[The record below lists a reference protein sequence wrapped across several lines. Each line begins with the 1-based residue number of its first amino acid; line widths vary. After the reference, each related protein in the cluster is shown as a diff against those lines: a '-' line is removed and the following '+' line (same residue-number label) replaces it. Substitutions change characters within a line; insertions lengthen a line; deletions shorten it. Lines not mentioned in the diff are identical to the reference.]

1 MLRTNYQLI
10 LKLIPILA
18 SVLMAVLA
26 TVPFVSSQAIAQ
38 SQVTAKT
45 KADEFLQQ
53 GLKHYQLSQFVPAI
67 QSWQQAL
74 IVYRE
79 LKDRRGEGQTLGN
92 LGLAYR
98 ATGEYSKAINYQQQ
112 ALTIFQEL
120 KDRQSEG
127 QLLGNLGNAYLA
139 IGEYDKAIQSQQQSL
154 TIARES
160 KDRAGEGFVLGSL
173 GIVFAELGNYPQAV
187 ESYVQSLAI
196 ARETKNR
203 EGEASTLNN
212 LGAAYQAQ
220 NNNSKAVESYQQSLA
235 IAQQIKNRSIEQT
248 ALSSLGVAYESL
260 RNYPQAI
267 EHQQQSL
274 KIAQE
279 IGDRR
284 TEALGLNNL
293 GHTLFLSG
301 NLVEA
306 ENKLRLAVKVLDSLR
321 KELDDGGKI
330 SIFDTQI
337 TTYNLLQQIL
347 VAQNKPEA
355 SLEASEQGRA
365 RAFVELMETKLKSK
379 SASQIAPL
387 TIAQIKQIAKQQ
399 KATLV
404 EYSIVPDD
412 FLHQGKLKAPE
423 LELLIWVV
431 KPTGEVALQRVNLK
445 SLREQKT
452 SLKKIVINTRDA
464 IDPATSSSINPE
476 VVSKGLK
483 QLHQL
488 LIQPIADH
496 LPQDPNARVIFI
508 PQDFLLLVPF
518 AALQDTTGK
527 YLIEQHTIVSAPAIQ
542 VLDLTNQ
549 QRQRSQGVA
558 KDILVVGNPTMPKI
572 KVGNPPHEL
581 SQLPG
586 AEQEANTIASL
597 LQTKAI
603 TGDRATKLDILKQMP
618 QARIVHLA
626 THGLL
631 DEVKQLG
638 VPGAFAEGVS
648 GAIAL
653 APSGNDNGFL
663 TPGEILNLKLNA
675 ELVVL
680 SACQTGRGVITGDGV
695 IGLSRSLLSA
705 GAASAIVSLWEV
717 PDDTTT
723 TLMLEFYRNFQGETD
738 KAQALRQA
746 MLKTMQQSPDP
757 TDWAGFTLIGEAD

>member
-1 MLRTNYQLI
+1 MEKINYQLI
-10 LKLIPILA
+10 LKLIPIFA
-18 SVLMAVLA
+18 SVLMPVLA
-26 TVPFVSSQAIAQ
+26 TVPFVTSQAIAQ
-38 SQVTAKT
+38 PQVTGKT
-45 KADEFLQQ
+45 KADQLLQQ
-53 GLKHYQLSQFVPAI
+53 GLKHYQASQFVPAI

-79 LKDRRGEGQTLGN
+79 FKDRRGEGQTLGN

-98 ATGEYSKAINYQQQ
+98 NTGEYSKAINYQQQ

-139 IGEYDKAIQSQQQSL
+139 IGEYDTAIKSQQQSL
-154 TIARES
+154 TIARET
-160 KDRAGEGFVLGSL
+160 KDRVGEGAALGSL
-173 GIVFAELGNYPQAV
+173 GMVYAELGKYPQAV
-187 ESYVQSLAI
+187 ESYLQSLAI
-196 ARETKNR
+196 ARETKDR

-212 LGAAYQAQ
+212 LGTAYQAQ
-220 NNNSKAVESYQQSLA
+220 NNNSKAVESYQQSLTLA
-235 IAQQIKNRSIEQT
+235 REIKNRSIEQV
-248 ALSSLGVAYESL
+248 ALSSLGLAYESL
-260 RNYPQAI
+260 GNYPKAI

-284 TEALGLNNL
+284 GEALTLNNF
-293 GHTLFLSG
+293 GHALFVSG

-306 ENKLRLAVKVLDSLR
+306 ENKLRLAVKLLDSLR
-321 KELDDGGKI
+321 QELDDQGKV
-330 SIFDTQI
+330 SIFDTQLAI
-337 TTYNLLQQIL
+337 YNLLQQIL

-365 RAFVELMETKLKSK
+365 RAFVELMETKLKANST
-379 SASQIAPL
+379 SQGAIAPV

-431 KPTGEVALQRVNLK
+431 KPIGEVALRRVNLK
-445 SLREQKT
+445 SLRQQKT
-452 SLKKIVINTRDA
+452 SLQEIATNTRNA
-464 IDPATSSSINPE
+464 IDPATSSSANSE
-476 VVSKGLK
+476 TVSKGLK

-488 LIQPIADH
+488 LIQPIADE
-496 LPQDPNARVIFI
+496 LPKDPNARIFFI

-518 AALQDTTGK
+518 TALQDTTGK
-527 YLIEQHTIVSAPAIQ
+527 YLIEQHTIISAPAIQ
-542 VLDLTNQ
+542 VLNLTNQ
-549 QRQRSQGVA
+549 QRQRSQGLA

-572 KVGNPPHEL
+572 KVGDPPHEL

-586 AEQEANTIASL
+586 SEEEANKIASL

-603 TGDRATKLDILKQMP
+603 TGDRATKLDIIKQMP
-618 QARIVHLA
+618 KAKIIHLA

-638 VPGAFAEGVS
+638 VP

-680 SACQTGRGVITGDGV
+680 SACQTGRGEITGDGV
-695 IGLSRSLLSA
+695 IGLSRSLISA

-717 PDDTTT
+717 PDDTTA
-723 TLMLEFYRNFQGETD
+723 TLMLEFYSNFQTHAD

-757 TDWAGFTLIGEAD
+757 TDWAGFTLIGEAE

>member
-1 MLRTNYQLI
+1 M
-10 LKLIPILA
+10 
-18 SVLMAVLA
+18 
-26 TVPFVSSQAIAQ
+26 
-38 SQVTAKT
+38 
-45 KADEFLQQ
+45 
-53 GLKHYQLSQFVPAI
+53 
-67 QSWQQAL
+67 
-74 IVYRE
+74 
-79 LKDRRGEGQTLGN
+79 
-92 LGLAYR
+92 
-98 ATGEYSKAINYQQQ
+98 
-112 ALTIFQEL
+112 TIFQEL

-127 QLLGNLGNAYLA
+127 QLLSNLGNAYLA
-139 IGEYDKAIQSQQQSL
+139 IGEYDQAIKSQQQSL
-154 TIARES
+154 TIARET
-160 KDRAGEGFVLGSL
+160 KDRLGEGVALGSL
-173 GIVFAELGNYPQAV
+173 GMVYAELGNYPQAV
-187 ESYVQSLAI
+187 ESYVQSLAS
-196 ARETKNR
+196 ARETKDR
-203 EGEASTLNN
+203 ESEASTLNN
-212 LGAAYQAQ
+212 LRSAYQSQ
-220 NNNSKAVESYQQSLA
+220 NNNSKALEAYQQSLTLA
-235 IAQQIKNRSIEQT
+235 REIKNRSIEQT
-248 ALSSLGVAYESL
+248 ALSSLGLAYESL
-260 RNYPQAI
+260 RNYPKAI

-279 IGDRR
+279 ISDRR
-284 TEALGLNNL
+284 AEALALNNF
-293 GHTLFLSG
+293 GHTLFVSG

-321 KELDDGGKI
+321 QELDDQGKV
-330 SIFDTQI
+330 SIFDTQLA
-337 TTYNLLQQIL
+337 TYNLLQQIL

-365 RAFVELMETKLKSK
+365 RAFVELMETKLKPN

-431 KPTGEVALQRVNLK
+431 KPTGDVALRRVNLK
-445 SLREQKT
+445 SLRQQKT
-452 SLKKIVINTRDA
+452 SLQEIATNTRNA
-464 IDPATSSSINPE
+464 IDPATSSSANSE
-476 VVSKGLK
+476 AVSKGLK
-483 QLHQL
+483 QLHKL
-488 LIQPIADH
+488 LIQPIADE
-496 LPQDPNARVIFI
+496 LPKDPNARIVFI

-518 AALQDTTGK
+518 TALQDNDGK
-527 YLIEQHTIVSAPAIQ
+527 YLIEQHTIVSVPAIQ

-549 QRQRSQGVA
+549 QRQRSQGLA

-572 KVGNPPHEL
+572 KVGDPPHEL

-586 AEQEANTIASL
+586 SEEEANKIASL
-597 LQTKAI
+597 FQTKAI
-603 TGDRATKLDILKQMP
+603 TGDRATKLDIIKQMP
-618 QARIVHLA
+618 RARIIHLA

-638 VPGAFAEGVS
+638 LP

-680 SACQTGRGVITGDGV
+680 SACQTGRGEITGDSV

-723 TLMLEFYRNFQGETD
+723 TLMLEFYRNFQG
-738 KAQALRQA
+738 QASASILGQGSNC
-746 MLKTMQQSPDP
+746 QSN
-757 TDWAGFTLIGEAD
+757 

>member
-1 MLRTNYQLI
+1 M
-10 LKLIPILA
+10 
-18 SVLMAVLA
+18 
-26 TVPFVSSQAIAQ
+26 
-38 SQVTAKT
+38 
-45 KADEFLQQ
+45 
-53 GLKHYQLSQFVPAI
+53 
-67 QSWQQAL
+67 
-74 IVYRE
+74 
-79 LKDRRGEGQTLGN
+79 
-92 LGLAYR
+92 
-98 ATGEYSKAINYQQQ
+98 
-112 ALTIFQEL
+112 TIFQEL

-127 QLLGNLGNAYLA
+127 QLLSNLGNAYLA
-139 IGEYDKAIQSQQQSL
+139 IGEYDQAIKSQQQSL
-154 TIARES
+154 TIARET
-160 KDRAGEGFVLGSL
+160 KDRLGEGVALGSL
-173 GIVFAELGNYPQAV
+173 GMVYAELGNYPQAV
-187 ESYVQSLAI
+187 ESYVQSLAS
-196 ARETKNR
+196 ARETKDR
-203 EGEASTLNN
+203 ESEASTLNN
-212 LGAAYQAQ
+212 LGSAYQSQ
-220 NNNSKAVESYQQSLA
+220 NNNSKALEAYQQSLTLA
-235 IAQQIKNRSIEQT
+235 REIKNRSIEQT
-248 ALSSLGVAYESL
+248 ALSSLGLAYESL
-260 RNYPQAI
+260 RNYPKAI

-274 KIAQE
+274 KIAQA

-284 TEALGLNNL
+284 AEALALNNF
-293 GHTLFLSG
+293 GHTLFVSG

-321 KELDDGGKI
+321 QELDDQGKV
-330 SIFDTQI
+330 SIFDTQLA
-337 TTYNLLQQIL
+337 TYNLLQQIL

-365 RAFVELMETKLKSK
+365 RAFVELMETKLKPN

-431 KPTGEVALQRVNLK
+431 KPTGDVALRRVNLK
-445 SLREQKT
+445 SLRQQKT
-452 SLKKIVINTRDA
+452 SLQEIATNTRNA
-464 IDPATSSSINPE
+464 IDPATSSSANSE
-476 VVSKGLK
+476 AVSKGLK
-483 QLHQL
+483 QLHKL
-488 LIQPIADH
+488 LIQPIADE
-496 LPQDPNARVIFI
+496 LPKDPNARIVFI

-518 AALQDTTGK
+518 TALQDNDGK
-527 YLIEQHTIVSAPAIQ
+527 YLIEQHTIVSVPAIQ

-549 QRQRSQGVA
+549 QRQRSQGLA

-572 KVGNPPHEL
+572 KVGDPPHEL

-586 AEQEANTIASL
+586 SEEEANKIASL
-597 LQTKAI
+597 FQTKAI
-603 TGDRATKLDILKQMP
+603 TGDRATKLDIIKQMP
-618 QARIVHLA
+618 RARIIHLA

-638 VPGAFAEGVS
+638 LP

-680 SACQTGRGVITGDGV
+680 SACQTGRGEITGDGV

-723 TLMLEFYRNFQGETD
+723 TLMLEFYRNFQGQAD